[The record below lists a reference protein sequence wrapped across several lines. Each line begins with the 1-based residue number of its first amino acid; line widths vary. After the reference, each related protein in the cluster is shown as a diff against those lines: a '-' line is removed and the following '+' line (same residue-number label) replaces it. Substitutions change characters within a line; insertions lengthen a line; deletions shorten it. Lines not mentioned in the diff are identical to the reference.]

1 MIVFQE
7 ILRHETCRTKHK
19 QYAIAAIH
27 IKKLK
32 DRSGMANTLTSK
44 IGESSD
50 EEELDDLDE
59 INEVLPG
66 AFSITS
72 YGADY
77 PVDGLVKRLGQGD
90 ITIPLFSNEP
100 EDGQTTVGFQ
110 RDYVWKKPQADR
122 FIESLLLGLPVPGIF
137 LVKEP
142 NGKHLV
148 LDGQQ
153 RLKTLEGF
161 FDGLFLGKEFV
172 LENVQEQWKLKT
184 YKTLLAD
191 DRRRLDDSII
201 HATIVRQDEPSE
213 DQSSIYLVFERLN
226 SGGTFLQPQ
235 EIRVALYHGEF
246 AALLSKLNENRDWR
260 NMYGKKSSRLKDL
273 ELILRFLALHFHAVS
288 YRKPMKDF
296 LNRYMAANRALAK
309 HSEDLLRSVFEPT
322 VALVN
327 RAVGPRAFRPR
338 NAVNAAVVDS
348 IMVAVAAR
356 LAKGPVQDEV
366 AFKRAHQLLLN
377 NSDFALV
384 TSKSTAD
391 EESVRK
397 RLDYAT
403 KAFADLK

>member
-1 MIVFQE
+1 M
-7 ILRHETCRTKHK
+7 
-19 QYAIAAIH
+19 
-27 IKKLK
+27 
-32 DRSGMANTLTSK
+32 
-44 IGESSD
+44 SSAD
-50 EEELDDLDE
+50 INDVTNGVEEEPEDLDE
-59 INEVLPG
+59 INEILPS

-90 ITIPLFSNEP
+90 ITVPLFSDIPEP
-100 EDGQTTVGFQ
+100 GQTTVGFQ

-161 FDGLFLGKEFV
+161 FNGVFLGKEFF
-172 LENVQEQWKLKT
+172 LESVQKKWKDKT
-184 YKTLLAD
+184 YKTLPVD

-213 DQSSIYLVFERLN
+213 DQSSVYLIFERLN

-246 AALLSKLNENRDWR
+246 AALLSRLNQNPDWR
-260 NMYGKKSSRLKDL
+260 VLYGKKSSRLKDL
-273 ELILRFLALHFHAVS
+273 ELILRFFALHAHAGS
-288 YRKPMKDF
+288 YRRPMKDF
-296 LNRYMAANRALAK
+296 LNRYMAANRSLAK
-309 HSEDLLRSVFEPT
+309 HSEKALREAFEPT
-322 VALVN
+322 VALIN
-327 RAVGPRAFRPR
+327 RAIGARAFRPK
-338 NAVNAAVVDS
+338 NAVNAAVLDS

-356 LAKGPVQDEV
+356 LSKGPIRNEA
-366 AFKRAHQLLLN
+366 AFKGAHEALLKN
-377 NSDFALV
+377 EDFITL
-384 TSKSTAD
+384 TSRSTAD
-391 EESVRK
+391 EENVRK
-397 RLDYAT
+397 RLEYAD
-403 KAFADLK
+403 KAFSGLQ